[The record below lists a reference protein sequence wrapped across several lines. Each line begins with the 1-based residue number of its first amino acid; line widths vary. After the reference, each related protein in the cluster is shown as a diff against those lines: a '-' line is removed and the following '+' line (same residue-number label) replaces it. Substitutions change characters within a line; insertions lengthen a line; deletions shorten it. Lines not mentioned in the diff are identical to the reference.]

1 MKAHVQPPTLARFSS
16 LQNILCCPHTK
27 TRLRLVGIEELL
39 ASLSDSERA
48 RIPDQTIGAFISDA
62 AHKAY
67 PVTER
72 VADFLA
78 QDSLR
83 IHTVSSATD
92 SSMVAANS
100 DDDLKQSVKVWY
112 DRFGWRKNA
121 QGLYH
126 DTASFSQDRPVGHG
140 LYEMM
145 SHLSILDRLP
155 GGQFVLDAASG
166 AIAHPEYLA
175 FSWFFESR
183 VCVDMSIAALKE
195 ADAKLRETDF
205 CCLSDI
211 CRLPFRDETFDGA
224 ISGYTIQHIPESQ
237 QLTAIRELYR
247 IIRPHAHLC
256 ILTGMPYSPQHQG
269 LFFLLRA
276 FRMLLMAL
284 HLVRPQLPPSS
295 SDGPGAEAPP
305 HALYAFLQKLA
316 WWKKVARG
324 LTDKY
329 SIESLRI
336 LNKSEFEWLFGQ
348 SNQAAKMLRLIEN
361 AFPRLTSGMSA
372 YCLIDICKPAGDT
385 KGGV

>member
-1 MKAHVQPPTLARFSS
+1 MRAPVQPQTLARFRS

-39 ASLSDSERA
+39 TSLSDSERA
-48 RIPDQTIGAFISDA
+48 RISDETIGAFISDA
-62 AHKAY
+62 AHRAY

-83 IHTVSSATD
+83 IDTVSSAND
-92 SSMVAANS
+92 SSMVATNS
-100 DDDLKQSVKVWY
+100 DDDLKQGVKVWY

-121 QGLYH
+121 RGLYH
-126 DTASFSQDRPVGHG
+126 DTATFSQDRPVGYG
-140 LYEMM
+140 LYELM

-166 AIAHPEYLA
+166 GAMAHPEHLA

-183 VCVDMSIAALKE
+183 VCVDMSITALKE

-205 CCLSDI
+205 CCLADI

-256 ILTGMPYSPQHQG
+256 ILTDMRYSPQHQA
-269 LFFLLRA
+269 LFF
-276 FRMLLMAL
+276 
-284 HLVRPQLPPSS
+284 S
-295 SDGPGAEAPP
+295 
-305 HALYAFLQKLA
+305 LA
-316 WWKKVARG
+316 
-324 LTDKY
+324 
-329 SIESLRI
+329 
-336 LNKSEFEWLFGQ
+336 
-348 SNQAAKMLRLIEN
+348 
-361 AFPRLTSGMSA
+361 
-372 YCLIDICKPAGDT
+372 
-385 KGGV
+385 GV